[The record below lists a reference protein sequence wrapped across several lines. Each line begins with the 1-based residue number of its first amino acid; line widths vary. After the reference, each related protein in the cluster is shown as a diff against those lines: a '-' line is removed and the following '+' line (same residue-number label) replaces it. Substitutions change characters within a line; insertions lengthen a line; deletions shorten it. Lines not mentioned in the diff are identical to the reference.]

1 MAKVIPGRWTAEVEG
16 PFVVFIIG
24 MRVNNLLAVNKWV
37 PVARSMGDMLKAL
50 YTDKSKGFL
59 GGQTVFYWR
68 GIGMVQYWRSFDQ
81 LEHFARNNDDPHM
94 PTWRWYNRAVAAGG
108 MVGIWHETYTVNEGG
123 YEAVYGNMPAW
134 GLASAFDHVKATG
147 RRETARRRLGGD
159 NDPAV
164 ATPE

>member
-1 MAKVIPGRWTAEVEG
+1 MAKVIPGRWTAEIEG

-24 MRVNNLLAVNKWV
+24 MRVNNLLAVNKWG
-37 PVARSMGDMLKAL
+37 PVAKSMGDMLRTL

-81 LEHFARNNDDPHM
+81 LEHFARNNNDPHM

-108 MVGIWHETYTVNEGG
+108 TVGIWHETYTVDANA
-123 YEAVYGNMPAW
+123 YEAVYGNMPMW
-134 GLASAFDHVKATG
+134 GLASATTHVKATG
-147 RRETARRRLGGD
+147 RRETARRRLGGESE
-159 NDPAV
+159 PGV
-164 ATPE
+164 ASPE